1 MRSIREVEVRHQTV
15 LLREDYN
22 VPIDKNGQITSDTRI
37 IASLPTIKYLME
49 KEAKVVIVSHMG
61 RPKGCD
67 PMYRLDQVADRLTA
81 LLGKKVL
88 KTPGITG
95 DEVKSAIDQ
104 MQAGDVLMLE
114 NVRFDPRE
122 NTNEAEFSK
131 ELAALGQIYV
141 NDAFSA
147 SHREHASVLGITNY
161 LPSYAGF
168 SMEKEIIELNQLLDH
183 PAHPFILLQGGAK
196 VSNKIGVIERLLD
209 KLDVICIGGGMAFTF
224 LRAQGYAVGKSYLE
238 IEKLDVATKIM
249 EMAKNLGKKLILPVD
264 FLVTD
269 SLEHS
274 THREIVAF
282 DKIQDHMIGADIG
295 PSSVELFKKHM
306 LYGKT
311 ILTNGPM
318 GIFEKEGFG
327 TGTLDLYRF
336 LGNFRD
342 THVLAAGGDTSAA
355 IEKFGLASRFNYISL
370 GGGATLEYLEGKELP
385 GIKPLL

>member
-1 MRSIREVEVRHQTV
+1 MRSIREAEVHHQIV

-22 VPIDKNGQITSDTRI
+22 VPTDKEGQITSDTRI
-37 IASLPTIKYLME
+37 IASLPTIKYLIE
-49 KEAKVVIVSHMG
+49 KEARVVIVSHMG
-61 RPKGCD
+61 RPKGND
-67 PMYRLDQVADRLTA
+67 PMFRLDKVADRLTA
-81 LLGKKVL
+81 LLGRKVL
-88 KTPGITG
+88 KTEGIIG

-104 MQAGDVLMLE
+104 MHPGDVLMLE

-122 NTNEAEFSK
+122 NANDPEFSK
-131 ELAALGQIYV
+131 ELASLGHLYV

-147 SHREHASVLGITNY
+147 SHREHASVLGITEH

-168 SMEKEIIELNQLLDH
+168 SMEKEIIELNHLLDH

-224 LRAQGYAVGKSYLE
+224 LKAQGYAVGKSYLE
-238 IEKLDVATKIM
+238 IEKLDVAKKIM
-249 EMAKNLGKKLILPVD
+249 EMAKSLGKKLILPVD

-274 THREIVAF
+274 KHREIVAF

-327 TGTLDLYRF
+327 TGTLDL
-336 LGNFRD
+336 
-342 THVLAAGGDTSAA
+342 
-355 IEKFGLASRFNYISL
+355 
-370 GGGATLEYLEGKELP
+370 
-385 GIKPLL
+385 